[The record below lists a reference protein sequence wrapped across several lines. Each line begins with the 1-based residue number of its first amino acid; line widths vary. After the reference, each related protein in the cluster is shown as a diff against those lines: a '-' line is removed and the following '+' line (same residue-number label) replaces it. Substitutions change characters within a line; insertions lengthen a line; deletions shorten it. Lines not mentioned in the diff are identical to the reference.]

1 MSEDKKKASSKAKTA
16 EEKKKE
22 EVLENIMEELE
33 EEAKEKEAADTSATK
48 EDKDDAEANPT
59 VEKEDKKKEKKN
71 PLQEKIDELNDKV
84 LRQMAEFENF
94 RKRTDKEKSQQFD
107 LGQSNVL
114 EKLLPI
120 VDNFERGLAAVPEN
134 EKEGAFADGMNKI
147 YKQLIKQLEDLGV
160 TPKKGS
166 VYYCPYY
173 RVKKGQPT
181 TKCKQA
187 SDEYS
192 GKVGFLTVDEEI
204 LAGRSATSGMQDYL
218 YNSAYYWLGSP
229 VGFLEGTAFVF
240 RVSYDY
246 SANGGSNVHSSH
258 GVRPVVSLSPNTSYT
273 GSGTTTD
280 PFIVN

>member
-33 EEAKEKEAADTSATK
+33 EKAKEKEAADTSATK

-120 VDNFERGLAAVPEN
+120 VDNFERGLAAVPDD

-160 TPKKGS
+160 TPIEAVGKEFDPNLHNAVMQVESQEYESGIVAQELQKGYMFHDS
-166 VYYCPYY
+166 VL
-173 RVKKGQPT
+173 R
-181 TKCKQA
+181 
-187 SDEYS
+187 
-192 GKVGFLTVDEEI
+192 
-204 LAGRSATSGMQDYL
+204 
-218 YNSAYYWLGSP
+218 
-229 VGFLEGTAFVF
+229 
-240 RVSYDY
+240 
-246 SANGGSNVHSSH
+246 HSM
-258 GVRPVVSLSPNTSYT
+258 VAVAQ
-273 GSGTTTD
+273 
-280 PFIVN
+280 

>member
-1 MSEDKKKASSKAKTA
+1 LREDKKKASSAKAGKSA

-48 EDKDDAEANPT
+48 EDKNDAEANPA

-120 VDNFERGLAAVPEN
+120 VDNFERGLAAVPED

-160 TPKKGS
+160 TPIEAVGKEFDPNLHNAVMQVESQEYESGIVAQELQKGYMFHDS
-166 VYYCPYY
+166 VL
-173 RVKKGQPT
+173 R
-181 TKCKQA
+181 
-187 SDEYS
+187 
-192 GKVGFLTVDEEI
+192 
-204 LAGRSATSGMQDYL
+204 
-218 YNSAYYWLGSP
+218 
-229 VGFLEGTAFVF
+229 
-240 RVSYDY
+240 
-246 SANGGSNVHSSH
+246 HSM
-258 GVRPVVSLSPNTSYT
+258 VAVAQ
-273 GSGTTTD
+273 
-280 PFIVN
+280 